1 MSWKLSLAALQA
13 VALPALCAAPEPQG
27 EPLFSINPN
36 LLPLQ
41 ENAGTDGLFPM
52 ADCTGFKLEE
62 ATFDDMRQAME
73 DGLLT
78 SVQLVTCYLTRTYQ
92 TQEYIK

>member
-1 MSWKLSLAALQA
+1 MILKLQLAAAGLFAAQA
-13 VALPALCAAPEPQG
+13 LAARPAT
-27 EPLFSINPN
+27 EPLFSYSPN

-41 ENAGTDGLFPM
+41 KNAGSADLFPM
-52 ADCTGFKLEE
+52 GKCNGFKLEE
-62 ATFDDMRQAME
+62 ATIDDMQKAMRS
-73 DGLLT
+73 GKLT